1 LRQDG
6 GFSVDAGQSLT
17 VDFFSPGVYPIS
29 CAIYPSMNM
38 VITVT

>member
-1 LRQDG
+1 
-6 GFSVDAGQSLT
+6 